1 MYKNFN
7 LTDEERQQI
16 LEQHKSHGYKKPL
29 SEQSTWNKY
38 NRITSPTGQDFYEP
52 NPDYDPNYKEP
63 KEVVKFKPL
72 YERVYFNNGG
82 NISIQASRT
91 AYSKPRNDEGPY
103 THMEMGY
110 PSKNTVLPKNV
121 LKYVEQSATYNDD
134 GSYSGNDPY
143 NSVYPYVPVSVI
155 KQLIQA
161 NGGIKS
167 GELPPMSDKP
177 MEYDPHVKHGKKKE
191 MDEDFDGMA
200 SKIEPY
206 SKFESKDRLLNSIT
220 DRLIT
225 AAQLQ
230 EWSLVEEVVSD
241 LISFK
246 KNQPSDEP
254 MKDDYESSVENDD
267 YDERQE
273 RNYGVED

>member
-16 LEQHKSHGYKKPL
+16 MEQHKSHGYKKPL
-29 SEQSTWNKY
+29 SEQSQLQSMK
-38 NRITSPTGQDFYEP
+38 
-52 NPDYDPNYKEP
+52 DPNFFDKFNNTNDNVDEP
-63 KEVVKFKPL
+63 SQEEEPVRKFKPM
-72 YERVYFNNGG
+72 YDRVEFNNGG
-82 NISIQASRT
+82 KVSIQASST
-91 AYSKPRNDEGPY
+91 HYSEPRNDEGPY
-103 THMEMGY
+103 NRVEIGY
-110 PSKNTVLPKNV
+110 PTRNTRIPKSM
-121 LKYVEQSATYNDD
+121 LRFIEQGLNHRED
-134 GSYSGNDPY
+134 GELDPY
-143 NSVYPYVPVSVI
+143 DNVYPYVPASIVR
-155 KQLIQA
+155 KLIQM
-161 NGGIKS
+161 NGGVKS
-167 GELPPMSDKP
+167 GEVPPLA
-177 MEYDPHVKHGKKKE
+177 GKTEVGEVE

-206 SKFESKDRLLNSIT
+206 SKFESTERLMNSIT

-254 MKDDYESSVENDD
+254 MDDGYESSVENDD

>member
-7 LTDEERQQI
+7 LTDEERRQI
-16 LEQHKSHGYKKPL
+16 MEQHKSHGYKKPL
-29 SEQSTWNKY
+29 SEQMNQMGMSKN
-38 NRITSPTGQDFYEP
+38 NDVPQDEP
-52 NPDYDPNYKEP
+52 SQEEP
-63 KEVVKFKPL
+63 SQEPVRKFKPM
-72 YERVYFNNGG
+72 YDRIEFNNGG
-82 NISIQASRT
+82 KVSIQASST
-91 AYSKPRNDEGPY
+91 HYSEPRNDEGPY
-103 THMEMGY
+103 NRVEIGY
-110 PSKNTVLPKNV
+110 PTRNTRIPKSM
-121 LKYVEQSATYNDD
+121 LRFIEQGLNHRED
-134 GSYSGNDPY
+134 GELDPY
-143 NSVYPYVPVSVI
+143 DNVYPYVPASIVR
-155 KQLIQA
+155 KLIQM
-161 NGGIKS
+161 NGGVKS
-167 GELPPMSDKP
+167 GEVPPLA
-177 MEYDPHVKHGKKKE
+177 GKTEVGEVE
-191 MDEDFDGMA
+191 MDEDFDSMA

-206 SKFESKDRLLNSIT
+206 SKFESTERLMNSIT

-254 MKDDYESSVENDD
+254 MDDYESSVENDD

>member
-29 SEQSTWNKY
+29 SEQSQLQSMK
-38 NRITSPTGQDFYEP
+38 
-52 NPDYDPNYKEP
+52 DPNFFNKIKSKRHDDVENEP
-63 KEVVKFKPL
+63 VTKFSGNKPL
-72 YERVYFNNGG
+72 YKRVYFNNGG

-91 AYSKPRNDEGPY
+91 AYSEPRDNFGPY
-103 THMEMGY
+103 TEMELGY
-110 PSKNTVLPKNV
+110 PSKDTVLPESV

-155 KQLIQA
+155 KELINA

-167 GELPPMSDKP
+167 GELPPMSD
-177 MEYDPHVKHGKKKE
+177 ETI
-191 MDEDFDGMA
+191 ED
-200 SKIEPY
+200 
-206 SKFESKDRLLNSIT
+206 NH
-220 DRLIT
+220 
-225 AAQLQ
+225 
-230 EWSLVEEVVSD
+230 
-241 LISFK
+241 
-246 KNQPSDEP
+246 N
-254 MKDDYESSVENDD
+254 SSVENDD